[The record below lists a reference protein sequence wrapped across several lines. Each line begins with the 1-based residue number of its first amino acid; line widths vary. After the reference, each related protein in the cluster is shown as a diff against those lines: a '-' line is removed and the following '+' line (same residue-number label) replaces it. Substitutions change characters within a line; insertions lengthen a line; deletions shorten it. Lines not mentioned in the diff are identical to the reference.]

1 MIKIDF
7 ILNIEKE
14 VKNTMNRNKLLTIGL
29 VLVVLFICVGA
40 VSAADIAD
48 DAAALTIDDSADAVA
63 IEDAPAVVEADAA
76 TTDEIE
82 QVNENVDENIE
93 TLEYSGTS
101 VNADNWTSLRDYS
114 QKTDSNYVI
123 TLTGT
128 EYTIGNYIQ
137 FRNNATIIGTPGS
150 YITGGSA
157 STIPFIETSTYNKNN
172 VNFINVTFK
181 DINCRMLI
189 QAYTTGTTTIENCT
203 FTNITVGSNHCSVVY
218 NNYGNMN
225 IIGSNFTNCST
236 SYGAITNHNG
246 DPTSVKMNVADCRFE
261 GNTASSE
268 PGAINNCGIMNVT
281 DSTFIGNHAE
291 LWAGA
296 IHTHSNAQTRITGSE
311 FTNNSAVWGG
321 GALFSYSVLEVYDS
335 TFTGNSGLGTNG
347 GGAISGYNFG
357 STYDLTVCNC
367 TFIENEAVTGGAIS
381 VVNGGNLNVCNSTF
395 INNAATTGQAIAS
408 ATVVVDENS
417 TGSPTTTIENNK
429 FYNHTQN
436 TADTVYI
443 TGNNYVCNYNTFNN
457 SYQTPLTGTGNV
469 YVNVPGSSSPT
480 ALSNSRILK
489 SARPSDKLGDIETI
503 VVHNNDELYAA
514 LEEIGSNEGIIELA
528 AGTYSWNYEDYN
540 FNYGNITFIGQGSE
554 TILVSSSALENYFSI
569 SLQTWMDDGK
579 IGRNFKNLVIKDAFI
594 EMSNDISFDN
604 VLFDNVTFNIGYHEY
619 ELIQMNS
626 WSPSEETFDVTF
638 KNCNFT
644 NTQEVI
650 SFDIPQFY
658 DNIGVDGGMMSG
670 LYGTDYESLAGK
682 SIYMLVYP
690 HNDVNIVNC
699 TFSNIA
705 LDVLVFSDTDFGWL
719 NIENSVFN
727 DCTYGNFA
735 ITKTSTTDYVNIN
748 NCWYDSDVVLGF
760 SDLGIFKT
768 AQATDSYAAAQAVQ
782 NENVVYDG
790 ETLNDFTVKLVSVN
804 AEGVESDFDA
814 TGFPSIPVTFTVD
827 DAATEGAFVDG
838 IAKLSIPLTT
848 NQAVIKATV
857 GSKEFT
863 FTLPEMPP
871 VEVESPEIND
881 DNYADYF
888 GADGKILPHVTITDG
903 KVILGDL
910 TNKDIVIDRA
920 LDIVAKEGSQ
930 LVNCT
935 ITLNGDASDST
946 ITGLNFNNFN
956 KNALVIEDGID
967 NVKIEEN
974 QITVNTGEE
983 PSIAAVSIVGYSKNI
998 AILNN
1003 IIDMTGD
1010 AENLYG
1016 ICAIAYP
1023 NEHYSEANSVVDIRN
1038 NNITVTG
1045 SNMVEALYL
1054 TNIENSVIDNNIVVV
1069 SSTGS
1074 SDAYGIQVADM
1085 SYWASMSTYAPSP
1098 FRPPNNIN
1106 ITNNKFT
1113 VKGNNMVYGITVI
1126 STAMIDM
1133 DSDTAI
1139 SYPESEIIISNNI
1152 VDVESA
1158 GGVVAIG
1165 GQSLTQSEITN
1176 NNITAVGGSTDGITT
1191 VDAFGVHNAAILL
1204 IDDTGDI
1211 GSGKECENVEIT
1223 GNLFFD
1229 SAITSIQVETPE
1241 SATVENNLV
1250 ISENGAIIVNDDT
1263 YQYLFDE
1270 EGNFVYETEDGTT
1283 ILVDVLTNKNMI
1295 FAQPLNIKSKDDSSV
1310 ITNGTITLT
1319 ADASGSNVTG
1329 LNIVLDNVPAATYPG
1344 LAVITLDE
1352 GIQDVVLEDNSI
1364 QWVTA
1369 DSPANATAMGIKIV
1383 GGENGVSSD
1392 IKLINNE
1399 ITISGDAAYMY
1410 GIDCYSNP
1418 WDYDGAI
1425 TGLLVKDNMINI
1437 NGPGFVEGIYL
1448 SRVTDSKVTR
1458 NNIGVKSTG
1467 GNVYGVGT
1475 DNIHDVNVEAN
1486 LISATTTAEGK
1497 TAAGINL
1504 YQSDINEKVNVIT
1517 VSGATAQEIKSDA
1530 KSVVYALVDED
1541 NYDQYFDESGNY
1553 NNNAEDITLGDL
1565 SNKDLTFGSPVNV
1578 KGAPGA
1584 KLTDVTIKLTADAS
1598 GSSIDGLTIV
1608 YEGAD
1613 LSYYHGI
1620 IDIMGGAKDIAL
1632 TNNVINV
1639 TATNEDGT
1647 AMAIFLSGNIGE
1659 DLISNITISGN
1670 EINMNGTAKYLYAV
1684 DAISNNW
1691 GSDDPAVSGIDAY
1704 DNNIKLE
1711 GPYYVAGFYLSH
1723 TTDSDIHD
1731 NVINGVSTG
1740 ADGGVAYGIA
1750 SDCAS
1755 KMIYDNNIIN
1765 LEAAS
1770 DSSTVWGIQ
1779 AAPGYGGTPSTDI
1792 TVTNNDITVTGASA
1806 VGVIIKGGNST
1817 IKDNTIDVDAADNET
1832 IGSIS
1837 TDDKVGT
1844 GNSGV
1849 KLTGNATADVSG
1861 NYINS
1866 NQNNMDLAGA
1876 GSDTK
1881 IGTNYVTEYVE
1892 KEGNPDLPAAPKA
1905 TSITVQSATVTA
1917 DPNGKSKTQNIAITV
1932 KDANGNPVAGQTI
1945 QVYVNGA
1952 LKTAKTNDKGV
1963 ATLAVPYKAGGTVSL
1978 VASFNGATGLL
1989 GSSATGKLT
1998 VKKNAVKIAAKTK
2011 KVKKSKAKKAKVK
2024 FTLKVGKTALKKKAV
2039 TITINK
2045 KTYKAK
2051 TNAKGIATFKVKL
2064 PKKAKK
2070 YKYTVKFAGD
2080 NFNKAKTFKGKL
2092 TVK

>member
-1 MIKIDF
+1 MQK
-7 ILNIEKE
+7 
-14 VKNTMNRNKLLTIGL
+14 RNM
-29 VLVVLFICVGA
+29 VLFALIVTIICIGMSTI
-40 VSAADIAD
+40 SAADMADVNATAIASEN
-48 DAAALTIDDSADAVA
+48 AIDDVA
-63 IEDAPAVVEADAA
+63 TIEDAPEQDIEVV
-76 TTDEIE
+76 TSE
-82 QVNENVDENIE
+82 QNNLGNEFYTNENSLGMVEDLQSDDLQS
-93 TLEYSGTS
+93 TTRTS
-101 VNADNWTSLRDYS
+101 VTVSNWADLKTYCEKTSDYE
-114 QKTDSNYVI
+114 I
-123 TLTGT
+123 TLSDGIYTPTG
-128 EYTIGNYIQ
+128 E
-137 FRNNATIIGTPGS
+137 IIV
-150 YITGGSA
+150 
-157 STIPFIETSTYNKNN
+157 KNN
-172 VNFINVTFK
+172 VVINGNSNAV
-181 DINCRMLI
+181 IG
-189 QAYTTGTTTIENCT
+189 GTA
-203 FTNITVGSNHCSVVY
+203 SNPCSVDY
-218 NNYGNMN
+218 NLFKFAYYSNKGLTFNN
-225 IIGSNFTNCST
+225 LNFQHINTTANSIIYLNGLGSSYINDCDFTNCYAQQSHSSIIYLNFGMANVTGCNFKNSNT
-236 SYGAITNHNG
+236 SFGVITISG
-246 DPTSVKMNVADCRFE
+246 WTSPKMNVTSSTFE
-261 GNTASSE
+261 DNYASVE
-268 PGAINNCGIMNVT
+268 PGAINNCNNLIVM
-281 DSTFIGNHAE
+281 DSIFKRNTASW
-291 LWAGA
+291 WAGA
-296 IHTHSNAQTRITGSE
+296 IHTHNNANTKIYGSTFEDNVANWNGGSLFTYSN
-311 FTNNSAVWGG
+311 
-321 GALFSYSVLEVYDS
+321 LEVYNS
-335 TFTGNSGLGTNG
+335 TFISNQATGF
-347 GGAISGYNFG
+347 GGAIGACDNVSHFNI
-357 STYDLTVCNC
+357 TVDNC
-367 TFIENEAVTGGAIS
+367 TFIDNSAYAGGAIG
-381 VVNGGNLNVCNSTF
+381 VMDDGNLTVTDSTF
-395 INNAATTGQAIAS
+395 KGNSATTGTAIYAVS
-408 ATVVVDENS
+408 DDGWGTPHVVIVGNEFYDYDSNTVVYDDINAVF
-417 TGSPTTTIENNK
+417 ENNTYPSTASSVQLLGLANPFSNDK
-429 FYNHTQN
+429 LQEENPTVIYVKTDGDDSNDGL
-436 TADTVYI
+436 TADTAVKTIAKAVELIANEGTIIISEGVYAGEEI
-443 TGNNYVCNYNTFNN
+443 HFY
-457 SYQTPLTGTGNV
+457 
-469 YVNVPGSSSPT
+469 
-480 ALSNSRILK
+480 
-489 SARPSDKLGDIETI
+489 DKKLTI
-503 VVHNNDELYAA
+503 VGANCENTIIAGEDIKFIRNGQNQGYSFDGFIHLY
-514 LEEIGSNEGIIELA
+514 
-528 AGTYSWNYEDYN
+528 
-540 FNYGNITFIGQGSE
+540 NITFKN
-554 TILVSSSALENYFSI
+554 LHVSMDANATLENCI
-569 SLQTWMDDGK
+569 
-579 IGRNFKNLVIKDAFI
+579 
-594 EMSNDISFDN
+594 FDN
-604 VLFDNVTFNIGYHEY
+604 ADIICLNSYPVEEVSGEFFINQNEYIFIDIKHSVFLNHENGNSYFTFGEDAENAINGINMMIAMGAPMQDMVDQNPLF
-619 ELIQMNS
+619 
-626 WSPSEETFDVTF
+626 
-638 KNCNFT
+638 
-644 NTQEVI
+644 
-650 SFDIPQFY
+650 
-658 DNIGVDGGMMSG
+658 
-670 LYGTDYESLAGK
+670 
-682 SIYMLVYP
+682 
-690 HNDVNIVNC
+690 IVNNC
-699 TFSNIA
+699 YFNAEI
-705 LDVLVFSDTDFGWL
+705 LDSELLID
-719 NIENSVFN
+719 
-727 DCTYGNFA
+727 
-735 ITKTSTTDYVNIN
+735 IN
-748 NCWYDSDVVLGF
+748 NCIVPTIVDSDSV
-760 SDLGIFKT
+760 I
-768 AQATDSYAAAQAVQ
+768 
-782 NENVVYDG
+782 YDG

-827 DAATEGAFVDG
+827 GVATESAFVDG

-871 VEVESPEIND
+871 VEVESPEID
-881 DNYADYF
+881 DSNYADYF
-888 GADGKILPHVTITDG
+888 SADGKILPHVTITDG

-920 LDIVAKEGSQ
+920 LNIVAKEGSQ

-1023 NEHYSEANSVVDIRN
+1023 NGHYSEANSVVDIRN

-1085 SYWASMSTYAPSP
+1085 SYWASMDTLEPSP

-1106 ITNNKFT
+1106 ITNNQFA
-1113 VKGNNMVYGITVI
+1113 VKGKNMVYGITVI
-1126 STAMIDM
+1126 STAMMDM

-1152 VDVESA
+1152 VDVESD

-1165 GQSLTQSEITN
+1165 GQSLTQSKITD
-1176 NNITAVGGSTDGITT
+1176 NNITATGGSIDGITT
-1191 VDAFGVHNAAILL
+1191 VDTFGVHNTAILL
-1204 IDDTGDI
+1204 IDDTGDY
-1211 GSGKECENVEIT
+1211 GSGKECKDVEIT
-1223 GNLFFD
+1223 GNIID
-1229 SAITSIQVETPE
+1229 STADSIQVETPE
-1241 SATVENNLV
+1241 SATVENNHILR
-1250 ISENGAIIVNDDT
+1250 ENGAIIVNDDT

-1283 ILVDVLTNKNMI
+1283 VLIDVLTSKNMI

-1329 LNIVLDNVPAATYPG
+1329 LKIVLDNVPAATYPG

-1369 DSPANATAMGIKIV
+1369 DSPAKATAMGIKIV

-1399 ITISGDAAYMY
+1399 ITISGDAANMY

-1418 WDYDGAI
+1418 WNYDGAI
-1425 TGLLVKDNMINI
+1425 TNLVAQGNKITL
-1437 NGPGFVEGIYL
+1437 NGIGMVEGIYL
-1448 SRVTDSKVTR
+1448 SRITDSV
-1458 NNIGVKSTG
+1458 VKDNTIETESTG
-1467 GNVYGVGT
+1467 GNAYGIGT
-1475 DNIHDVNVEAN
+1475 DNIHDVSVEGNTIVAK
-1486 LISATTTAEGK
+1486 ATAEGYNA
-1497 TAAGINL
+1497 TGISL
-1504 YQSDINEKVNVIT
+1504 YESDINEKANDIT
-1517 VSGATAQEIKSDA
+1517 VSGSTAQKIKSDD
-1530 KSVVYALVDED
+1530 KSVVYDLVDED
-1541 NYDQYFDESGNY
+1541 NYNQFFDDEGNY
-1553 NNNAEDITLGDL
+1553 NNEAENITLADL
-1565 SNKDLTFGSPVNV
+1565 SNKDLTFASPVNV

-1598 GSSIDGLTIV
+1598 GSRLDGLTIV

-1613 LSYYHGI
+1613 LSYSHCI

-1647 AMAIFLSGNIGE
+1647 AMAIYLSGNTGD
-1659 DLISNITISGN
+1659 DLISNVTISGN

-1684 DAISNNW
+1684 DAVSNNW
-1691 GSDDPAVSGIDAY
+1691 ASDDTAVSGIEAY
-1704 DNNIKLE
+1704 DNEINLE
-1711 GPYYVAGFYLSH
+1711 GTYYVAGFYLSH

-1731 NVINGVSTG
+1731 NVINGLVTG

-1755 KMIYDNNIIN
+1755 KMTYDNNVID
-1765 LEAAS
+1765 LEAVS
-1770 DSSTVWGIQ
+1770 SSSTVWGIQ
-1779 AAPGYGGTPSTDI
+1779 AAPSYSGTPSTDI
-1792 TVTNNDITVTGASA
+1792 TVTNNDITVNGASA
-1806 VGVIIKGGNST
+1806 IGVGINGGNST
-1817 IKDNTIDVDAADNET
+1817 IKDNTIDVTAADNET
-1832 IGSIS
+1832 IASIR
-1837 TDDKVGT
+1837 TYDTVGT

-1849 KLTGNATADVSG
+1849 KLTGNASADVSG

-2039 TITINK
+2039 TIKINK

-2051 TNAKGIATFKVKL
+2051 TNAKGIVTFKVKL

>member
-29 VLVVLFICVGA
+29 VLAVLFICVGA

-63 IEDAPAVVEADAA
+63 IEDAPAVDAA

-82 QVNENVDENIE
+82 QVNENVDENLE

-101 VNADNWTSLRDYS
+101 VDAANWTALRDYS

-128 EYTIGNYIQ
+128 EYDIGEQIRFMNS
-137 FRNNATIIGTPGS
+137 ATIIGTPGS
-150 YITGGSA
+150 YITGGNA
-157 STIPFIETSTYNKNN
+157 DTIPFYSAYSNRQYS
-172 VNFINVTFK
+172 VNFINITFK
-181 DINCRMLI
+181 DITCKMLI

-203 FTNITVGSNHCSVVY
+203 FTNVTVGSDHCSVVY
-218 NNYGNMN
+218 NSYGNMN

-236 SYGAITNHNG
+236 SYGAVTNYYWN
-246 DPTSVKMNVADCRFE
+246 PASVKMNVTGCRFE

-281 DSTFIGNHAE
+281 DSTFIGNHAD

-357 STYDLTVCNC
+357 STYDLTVSNC
-367 TFIENEAVTGGAIS
+367 TFIQNEAVTGGAIS
-381 VVNGGNLNVCNSTF
+381 VVNGGNLNVYDSTF
-395 INNAATTGQAIAS
+395 INNTASIGQAIAS

-417 TGSPTTTIENNK
+417 TGSPTTTIENNE
-429 FYNHTQN
+429 FYNHTEN
-436 TADTVYI
+436 TNDTVYI
-443 TGNNYVCNYNTFNN
+443 TGNNYACNYNTFNN
-457 SYQTPLTGTGNV
+457 SYQTPLTGIGNV
-469 YVNVPGSSSPT
+469 YVNVPGSSS
-480 ALSNSRILK
+480 LSGLTKSRILK

-503 VVHNNDELYAA
+503 TVSNDEELYAA
-514 LEEIGSNEGIIELA
+514 FSQLRNKEGIIELA
-528 AGTYSWNYEDYN
+528 AGTYHWDETNVVR
-540 FNYGNITFIGQGSE
+540 GNITFIGQGSE
-554 TILVSSSALENYFSI
+554 TIILPSRDNYFML
-569 SLQTWMDDGK
+569 SLWGQDSVDEK
-579 IGRNFKNLVIKDAFI
+579 IVRNFKNLVIKDSFI
-594 EMSNDISFDN
+594 EMSNDLSFEN
-604 VLFDNVTFNIGYHEY
+604 VLFDNVVFNIGAQDFFENIMGHTY
-619 ELIQMNS
+619 N
-626 WSPSEETFDVTF
+626 PSEVTYYTTF

-644 NTQEVI
+644 NTQDVI
-650 SFDIPQFY
+650 FSDSA
-658 DNIGVDGGMMSG
+658 IGFPDQIGEGGEIGGQYYQSNFM
-670 LYGTDYESLAGK
+670 SLAGK
-682 SIYMLVYP
+682 TYYMFAYP
-690 HNDVNIVNC
+690 HNDINIVNC

-705 LDVLVFSDTDFGWL
+705 LNVLVFADTDYGYL
-719 NIENSVFN
+719 NIENSVFK
-727 DCTYGNFA
+727 DCTYNTLA
-735 ITKTSTTDYVNIN
+735 IAKASTTDYVNIN
-748 NCWYDSDVVLGF
+748 NCWYDSDVVLRF

-827 DAATEGAFVDG
+827 GVATESAFVDG

-871 VEVESPEIND
+871 VEVESPEID
-881 DNYADYF
+881 DSNYADYF
-888 GADGKILPHVTITDG
+888 SADGKILPHVTITDG

-920 LDIVAKEGSQ
+920 LNIVAKEGSQ

-1023 NEHYSEANSVVDIRN
+1023 NRHYSEANSVVDIRN

-1085 SYWASMSTYAPSP
+1085 SYWASMDTLEPSP

-1106 ITNNKFT
+1106 ITNNQFA
-1113 VKGNNMVYGITVI
+1113 VKGKNMVYGITVI
-1126 STAMIDM
+1126 STAMMDM

-1152 VDVESA
+1152 VDVESD

-1165 GQSLTQSEITN
+1165 GQSLTQSKITD
-1176 NNITAVGGSTDGITT
+1176 NNITATGGSIDGITT
-1191 VDAFGVHNAAILL
+1191 VDTFGVHNTAILL
-1204 IDDTGDI
+1204 IDDTGDY
-1211 GSGKECENVEIT
+1211 GSGKECKDVEIT
-1223 GNLFFD
+1223 GNIID
-1229 SAITSIQVETPE
+1229 STADSIQVETPE
-1241 SATVENNLV
+1241 SATVENNHILR
-1250 ISENGAIIVNDDT
+1250 ENGAIIVNDDT

-1283 ILVDVLTNKNMI
+1283 VLIDVLTSKNMI

-1329 LNIVLDNVPAATYPG
+1329 LKIVLDNVPAATYPG

-1369 DSPANATAMGIKIV
+1369 DSPAKATAMGIKIV

-1399 ITISGDAAYMY
+1399 ITISGDAANMY

-1418 WDYDGAI
+1418 WNYDGAI
-1425 TGLLVKDNMINI
+1425 TNLVAQGNKITL
-1437 NGPGFVEGIYL
+1437 NGIGMVEGIYL
-1448 SRVTDSKVTR
+1448 SRITDSV
-1458 NNIGVKSTG
+1458 VKDNTIETESTG
-1467 GNVYGVGT
+1467 GNAYGIGT
-1475 DNIHDVNVEAN
+1475 DNIHDVSVEGNTIVAK
-1486 LISATTTAEGK
+1486 ATAEGYNA
-1497 TAAGINL
+1497 TGISL
-1504 YQSDINEKVNVIT
+1504 YESDINEKANDIT
-1517 VSGATAQEIKSDA
+1517 VSGSTAQKIKSDD
-1530 KSVVYALVDED
+1530 KSVVYDLVDED
-1541 NYDQYFDESGNY
+1541 NYNQFFDDEGNY
-1553 NNNAEDITLGDL
+1553 NNEAENITLADL
-1565 SNKDLTFGSPVNV
+1565 SNKDLTFASPVNV

-1598 GSSIDGLTIV
+1598 GSRLDGLTIV

-1613 LSYYHGI
+1613 LSYSHGI

-1647 AMAIFLSGNIGE
+1647 AMAI
-1659 DLISNITISGN
+1659 
-1670 EINMNGTAKYLYAV
+1670 
-1684 DAISNNW
+1684 
-1691 GSDDPAVSGIDAY
+1691 
-1704 DNNIKLE
+1704 
-1711 GPYYVAGFYLSH
+1711 
-1723 TTDSDIHD
+1723 
-1731 NVINGVSTG
+1731 
-1740 ADGGVAYGIA
+1740 
-1750 SDCAS
+1750 
-1755 KMIYDNNIIN
+1755 
-1765 LEAAS
+1765 
-1770 DSSTVWGIQ
+1770 
-1779 AAPGYGGTPSTDI
+1779 
-1792 TVTNNDITVTGASA
+1792 
-1806 VGVIIKGGNST
+1806 
-1817 IKDNTIDVDAADNET
+1817 
-1832 IGSIS
+1832 
-1837 TDDKVGT
+1837 
-1844 GNSGV
+1844 
-1849 KLTGNATADVSG
+1849 
-1861 NYINS
+1861 
-1866 NQNNMDLAGA
+1866 
-1876 GSDTK
+1876 
-1881 IGTNYVTEYVE
+1881 
-1892 KEGNPDLPAAPKA
+1892 
-1905 TSITVQSATVTA
+1905 
-1917 DPNGKSKTQNIAITV
+1917 
-1932 KDANGNPVAGQTI
+1932 
-1945 QVYVNGA
+1945 
-1952 LKTAKTNDKGV
+1952 
-1963 ATLAVPYKAGGTVSL
+1963 
-1978 VASFNGATGLL
+1978 
-1989 GSSATGKLT
+1989 
-1998 VKKNAVKIAAKTK
+1998 
-2011 KVKKSKAKKAKVK
+2011 
-2024 FTLKVGKTALKKKAV
+2024 
-2039 TITINK
+2039 
-2045 KTYKAK
+2045 
-2051 TNAKGIATFKVKL
+2051 
-2064 PKKAKK
+2064 
-2070 YKYTVKFAGD
+2070 
-2080 NFNKAKTFKGKL
+2080 
-2092 TVK
+2092 